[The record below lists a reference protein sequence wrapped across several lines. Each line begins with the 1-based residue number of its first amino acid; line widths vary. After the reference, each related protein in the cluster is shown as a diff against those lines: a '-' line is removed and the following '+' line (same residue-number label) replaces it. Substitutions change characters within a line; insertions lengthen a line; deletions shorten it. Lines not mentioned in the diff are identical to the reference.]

1 MECVFSPT
9 TSIPGLATELSRRL
23 AMFTVSPSTV
33 YSFLFTLPIS
43 PATALPLLMPM
54 RIRSCGP
61 SLRSALNSSSRSCI
75 SSAALIARLAW
86 SGMSRGA
93 PNTAMIA
100 SPMYLSRVP
109 SYLKIT
115 SVMRER

>member
-1 MECVFSPT
+1 
-9 TSIPGLATELSRRL
+9 
-23 AMFTVSPSTV
+23 MFTVSPSTV
-33 YSFLFTLPIS
+33 YSFLLMLPIS

-54 RIRSCGP
+54 RIRRWGP
-61 SLRSALNSSSRSCI
+61 VLALGVELLEPLLHLQGRADG
-75 SSAALIARLAW
+75 AAAW